1 MKEKRYI
8 KRSEV
13 EKFSIPQWMRFF
25 KSAEIYDYIL
35 IDDNG
40 KIIKEV

>member
-13 EKFSIPQWMRFF
+13 EKFSIPQWMRFL

-35 IDDNG
+35 IDDDG
-40 KIIKEV
+40 KIIKEA

>member
-8 KRSEV
+8 KKSEV
-13 EKFSIPQWMRFF
+13 EKFSIPQWMRFL
-25 KSAEIYDYIL
+25 KSAEIYDYIF

-40 KIIKEV
+40 NIIEEV